1 MRKGEGVAADIRK
14 TQVLAVVGLA
24 LFWQLFRFSN
34 LRALF
39 GTVAGFG
46 VAANEV
52 FLLTMVAAAV
62 VAGAA
67 SLSGTA
73 SRFLATPLVC
83 LGLSAVQAVCS
94 IALVVAGNVLA
105 PGFAIGA
112 QVVVIS
118 LALVSLLFAWTS
130 LLRGLRGSFRGC
142 AILIACSM
150 ALAFFMSLCAL
161 YVVGDEAL
169 LSLLMVPG
177 SGLLLYGAY
186 RMLPGQDG
194 DGEGSCAASY
204 DGAASGVVAGV
215 LDASDRCGAWLA
227 LPGAFQNSRSF
238 LLLTMS
244 TALFFLLSLSVSGSI
259 SPAALGAS
267 EGPST
272 AAKHLATI
280 AEILLFVMV
289 LYVSRDARKALYAGW
304 LLFSGLFLAGVA
316 MLGLAGSGVVG
327 AGVVLS
333 TAARGCF
340 ELLLFV
346 LAMMLTGRFSP
357 CRCIVLSF
365 LVPEVVASVASRG
378 LLPWAFSQMG
388 LTFSGYIPL
397 VSLVLS
403 ALMIVGVGLLLVV
416 ELFSRIGREPSDRR
430 GQDAEIRPES
440 ASERQDAAG
449 DLFGL
454 SPAERRIAGYLMRG
468 YTAEGIAEQEHLSVN
483 TVRTHIKNIYRKS
496 GVHSR
501 QEFIDVVDGKVR

>member
-1 MRKGEGVAADIRK
+1 MRKGESVAADIRK

-39 GTVAGFG
+39 GTVVGIEA
-46 VAANEV
+46 AANEV
-52 FLLTMVAAAV
+52 FLLTMAAAAV
-62 VAGAA
+62 AAGAA
-67 SLSGTA
+67 SLSAPA
-73 SRFLATPLVC
+73 SRFLASSRVC
-83 LGLSAVQAVCS
+83 LGFCAVQAACS
-94 IALVVAGNVLA
+94 LALRIAGSALA
-105 PGFAIGA
+105 PGLAIA
-112 QVVVIS
+112 VQVAIVSV
-118 LALVSLLFAWTS
+118 ALVSLLFAWTS
-130 LLRGLRGSFRGC
+130 LLRGMQGSFRGC

-161 YVVGDEAL
+161 YVVGDEAP

-177 SGLLLYGAY
+177 SGLLLYGAR
-186 RMLPGQDG
+186 RMLPVRDAN
-194 DGEGSCAASY
+194 GEGVGSGARESVAAP
-204 DGAASGVVAGV
+204 GEGVGLSSFVPVG
-215 LDASDRCGAWLA
+215 GWMA

-238 LLLTMS
+238 LLLTTS

-259 SPAALGAS
+259 SPAALGPS
-267 EGPST
+267 EGPAT
-272 AAKHLATI
+272 AVKHLATI
-280 AEILLFVMV
+280 AEILLFAMG
-289 LYVSRDARKALYAGW
+289 LYVSRDARKSLYAGW

-316 MLGLAGSGVVG
+316 MLGLSGSGVVG
-327 AGVVLS
+327 TGVVLA

-346 LAMMLTGRFSP
+346 LAMVLTGRFSP
-357 CRCIVLSF
+357 YRCIVLSF

-388 LTFSGYIPL
+388 LTFSDYIPL
-397 VSLVLS
+397 ISLVLS

-430 GQDAEIRPES
+430 GPGAQGQPES
-440 ASERQDAAG
+440 VAERQDAAG
-449 DLFGL
+449 ELFGL

-468 YTAEGIAEQEHLSVN
+468 YTAEGVAEQEHLSVN

-501 QEFIDVVDGKVR
+501 QEFIDAIDGKAR